1 MMIEE
6 IGTVKSLS
14 GSMAVVLV
22 PRKSACEGC
31 TAGACRPDEQ
41 AMEIEA
47 ENRAGAEVGQR
58 VKVAIEPSA
67 YMKGSLIVYGVPA
80 LALVVG
86 AVAGKEW
93 VSRLLPGRDPDILS
107 AIVGFAALVFAL
119 GLIRLW
125 SRSASGKDSARPV
138 IEEILR

>member
-1 MMIEE
+1 MIEE
-6 IGTVKSLS
+6 IGTVKSIA
-14 GSMAVVLV
+14 GGMAVVLV

-58 VKVAIEPSA
+58 VKVAIAPSA

-107 AIVGFAALVFAL
+107 AVAGFAALVLAL
-119 GLIRLW
+119 GLIKLW

>member
-6 IGTVKSLS
+6 IGTVKSLA
-14 GSMAVVLV
+14 GGMAVVLV

-31 TAGACRPDEQ
+31 TAGACKPDEQ

-47 ENRAGAEVGQR
+47 VNRAGAQVGQR
-58 VKVAIEPSA
+58 VKVAIAPSA

-80 LALVVG
+80 LALVLG

-93 VSRLLPGRDPDILS
+93 LSSLLPGRDPDMLS
-107 AIVGFAALVFAL
+107 AIAGFASMFLALVVVK
-119 GLIRLW
+119 LW
-125 SRSASGKDSARPV
+125 SLGAGSSSAGKPV
-138 IEEILR
+138 IEEIIR

>member
-14 GSMAVVLV
+14 GGIAVVLV

-31 TAGACRPDEQ
+31 TAGTCKPEEQ

-47 ENRAGAEVGQR
+47 LNRAGAQVGQR
-58 VKVAIEPSA
+58 VKVAITPST

-80 LALVVG
+80 VALVLG
-86 AVAGKEW
+86 AVVGKEW
-93 VSRLLPGRDPDILS
+93 GGGLFPGRDPDILS
-107 AIVGFAALVFAL
+107 AVVGFGAMFLAL
-119 GLIRLW
+119 GAVKLW
-125 SRSASGKDSARPV
+125 SLGAARQTAIKPV
-138 IEEILR
+138 IEEIIR